1 MSVESPAHD
10 RRSPLHP
17 ALSMRQGY
25 AILEESASVRNLMRA
40 SINAIRTMGYVR
52 LDGDPAF
59 AVGSLG
65 VEKLMKL
72 ILGCASIADSG
83 AWPTE
88 RKLQRWGHDIEK
100 LYRRVAALV
109 DDGVGRTTAK
119 GYSAGLA
126 DRVAKSDILPLVFA
140 TFSRYGKEGRFHH
153 LSILATDQPGELDE
167 PMEYWERVEFHVRQ
181 TRAELGELPVGDNV
195 ALDAYEK
202 AIHGIVAD
210 ELDVWWFCMHRLAV
224 QGCFGDLAKRVG
236 FEIWEPGRATPG
248 AVSMKR

>member
-1 MSVESPAHD
+1 MSVESPAYD
-10 RRSPLHP
+10 GRSPLHP

-25 AILEESASVRNLMRA
+25 AILEEIASVQNLMRA
-40 SINAIRTMGYVR
+40 SIDAIRTMGYVR

-83 AWPTE
+83 AWPKE

-100 LYRRVAALV
+100 LHRRVAARA
-109 DDGVGRTTAK
+109 DAGIGDATAQ

-126 DRVAKSDILPLVFA
+126 KRVTQSDILPLIFA
-140 TFSRYGKEGRFHH
+140 AFTRYGKEGRFHH

-167 PMEYWERVEFHVRQ
+167 PVEYWERVEFHVRQ
-181 TRAELGELPVGDNV
+181 TRPELGELPVGDNA
-195 ALDAYEK
+195 ALREYEK
-202 AIHGIVAD
+202 SIHGVIAD
-210 ELDVWWFCMHRLAV
+210 ELDVWWFCIHRLAV
-224 QGCFGDLAKRVG
+224 LGCFGDLAKRIG
-236 FEIWEPGRATPG
+236 FEIWEPGRATPAAIG
-248 AVSMKR
+248 VQR

>member
-65 VEKLMKL
+65 VEKLMKV
-72 ILGCASIADSG
+72 ILGSVSIADSG

-100 LYRRVAALV
+100 MHRRVFVIV
-109 DDGVGRTTAK
+109 DDRIGHTTAK
-119 GYSAGLA
+119 EYSAGLA
-126 DRVAKSDILPLVFA
+126 DRTAKSDILPLVFA
-140 TFSRYGKEGRFHH
+140 TFSRYGKAGRFHH
-153 LSILATDQPGELDE
+153 LDILATDQPGELDE

-181 TRAELGELPVGDNV
+181 TRPELGELPIGNNV

-202 AIHGIVAD
+202 KIHGMIAD

-248 AVSMKR
+248 AVGV

>member
-10 RRSPLHP
+10 GRSPLHP

-25 AILEESASVRNLMRA
+25 AILEEIASVQNLMRA
-40 SINAIRTMGYVR
+40 SIDAIRTMGYVR

-100 LYRRVAALV
+100 VCGGSCAVPYTPPIAAVCAACIGGVAA
-109 DDGVGRTTAK
+109 R
-119 GYSAGLA
+119 SRSGLSW
-126 DRVAKSDILPLVFA
+126 RSVQLPLRVPS
-140 TFSRYGKEGRFHH
+140 TRGKSGRRRKPDGSPTSLVKLEFRSGGRF
-153 LSILATDQPGELDE
+153 
-167 PMEYWERVEFHVRQ
+167 
-181 TRAELGELPVGDNV
+181 
-195 ALDAYEK
+195 
-202 AIHGIVAD
+202 
-210 ELDVWWFCMHRLAV
+210 V
-224 QGCFGDLAKRVG
+224 QSCL
-236 FEIWEPGRATPG
+236 
-248 AVSMKR
+248 